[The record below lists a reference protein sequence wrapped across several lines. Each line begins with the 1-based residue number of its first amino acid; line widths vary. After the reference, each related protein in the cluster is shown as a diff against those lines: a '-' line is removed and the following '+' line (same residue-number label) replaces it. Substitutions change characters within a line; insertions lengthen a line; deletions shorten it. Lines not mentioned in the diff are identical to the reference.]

1 MFDAIAQIIL
11 WAKRVRDGQ
20 PAPDLTE
27 PELTKHEPMGPH

>member
-20 PAPDLTE
+20 AAPDLTE
-27 PELTKHEPMGPH
+27 PELKNTN